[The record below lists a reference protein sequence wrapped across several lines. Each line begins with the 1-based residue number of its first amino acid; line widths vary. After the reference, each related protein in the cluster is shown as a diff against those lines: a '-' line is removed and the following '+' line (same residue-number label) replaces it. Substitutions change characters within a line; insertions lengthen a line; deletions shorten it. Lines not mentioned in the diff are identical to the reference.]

1 MNARERIMMGAMDLF
16 ARDGIWSVTMDAIA
30 AELGVSKRTIYENFK
45 DKTELLREGIIAGG
59 ELHDKTLNEIVN
71 NSPNVIDALYRIGK
85 ENHQTMQKINPRF
98 FSDLKKHYPE
108 ILELVRRDYTAKS
121 RKFML
126 KLFRQGADEGVFEKN
141 INMDIVASVWMQLV
155 DLAESTERGEV
166 ISDSWS
172 VKEWHFH
179 LFIPYLRGVSTDKG
193 RALIE
198 HYLENIEG
206 VIKNE
211 DIEEFIKNKGI
222 IKNK

>member
-16 ARDGIWSVTMDAIA
+16 ARDGIRSVTMDAIA
-30 AELGVSKRTIYENFK
+30 TELGVSKRSIYENFK

-59 ELHDKTLNEIVN
+59 EVHGKTLNEIVN

-85 ENHQTMQKINPRF
+85 ENHQVMQKINPRF

-108 ILELVRRDYTAKS
+108 ILALVTRDYTAKS

-126 KLFRQGADEGVFEKN
+126 KLFRQGAEEGVFEKN

-155 DLAESTERGEV
+155 DLAQNTQENDV

-179 LFIPYLRGVSTDKG
+179 LFMPYLRGISTDKG
-193 RALIE
+193 RKLIDQ
-198 HYLENIEG
+198 YLESFEG
-206 VIKNE
+206 VL
-211 DIEEFIKNKGI
+211 KNK
-222 IKNK
+222 

>member
-1 MNARERIMMGAMDLF
+1 MNTRQRIMMGAMELF
-16 ARDGIWSVTMDAIA
+16 ARDGIRSVTMDALA

-45 DKTELLREGIIAGG
+45 DKTELLREGITTGG
-59 ELHDKTLNEIVN
+59 EIHGKTLNEIMN
-71 NSPNVIDALYRIGK
+71 NAPNVIDALYRIGK
-85 ENHQTMQKINPRF
+85 ENHQVMQKINPRF

-108 ILELVRRDYTAKS
+108 ILELVTRDYTTKS

-155 DLAESTERGEV
+155 DLAQSSQESDV

-179 LFIPYLRGVSTDKG
+179 LFMPYLRGISTDKG
-193 RALIE
+193 RELIDQ
-198 HYLENIEG
+198 YLESFEG
-206 VIKNE
+206 
-211 DIEEFIKNKGI
+211 FIKK
-222 IKNK
+222 K